1 MQKLRETFNAEKEA
15 INVQLDGKQDRIDVM
30 TRDYQEQLRKAN
42 EESLKALNEERTNSK
57 NKLDAIEAEY
67 KDKIER
73 DRQRHSDEIRNYKE
87 QVESL
92 KTSVDTVN
100 AGFSSFDARTKGIDR
115 IQTRMIFITVAV
127 AIVVAVAGF
136 FVGNTHGMKTA
147 ISEINAYNNAG

>member
-1 MQKLRETFNAEKEA
+1 M
-15 INVQLDGKQDRIDVM
+15 I
-30 TRDYQEQLRKAN
+30 
-42 EESLKALNEERTNSK
+42 EE
-57 NKLDAIEAEY
+57 EY

-92 KTSVDTVN
+92 KTSVETVN

-147 ISEINAYNNAG
+147 ISEINAYNSGNLIPGDNPNVNKGVK